1 MADDVRRRGEIA
13 KLLEGGYWLQVGD
26 ERRWVSAEE
35 VAATTISTPPR
46 RRQPKTARPGPTRPM
61 VQVEGS
67 VTSNPAH
74 VVKIGDSDS
83 DADHRSKSGR
93 IKAERKPN
101 TRRPEVQ
108 T

>member
-35 VAATTISTPPR
+35 VAATTISTPPKR
-46 RRQPKTARPGPTRPM
+46 RHTKTARPGPTRRI
-61 VQVEGS
+61 VQVEGT
-67 VTSNPAH
+67 VTSSQAH
-74 VVKIGDSDS
+74 VVKIDDPDS

-93 IKAERKPN
+93 IKTERKLNP
-101 TRRPEVQ
+101 RRPEVQ